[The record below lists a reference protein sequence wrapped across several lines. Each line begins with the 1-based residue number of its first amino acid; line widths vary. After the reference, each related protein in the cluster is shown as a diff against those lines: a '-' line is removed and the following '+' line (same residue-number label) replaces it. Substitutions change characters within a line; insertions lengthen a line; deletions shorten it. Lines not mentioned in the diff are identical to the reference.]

1 MIKKIAFLEK
11 MFSGT
16 LSRSGFWKLQLFW
29 WLIVEGVILLSTILF
44 VLFIFSTPL
53 YTHISSVNMSR
64 APFSQ
69 AGNFTFFSL
78 ITPVILILLL
88 IPFIGMNV
96 RRLRDSGSSLHW
108 LWLLL
113 LPGIGW
119 LVLLYPLCKPSRG
132 LPGKENSDSAEA

>member
-16 LSRSGFWKLQLFW
+16 LSRSRFWKLQLFW

-119 LVLLYPLCKPSRG
+119 LVLLYPLCKPSRE
-132 LPGKENSDSAEA
+132 LPGKDNSDSAEA